1 MEPTDKDI
9 TAFIDAIGRGE
20 DTALSELFSSTYE
33 QLHRVAHGQRG
44 RWDGQQTLSTTVLVH
59 EAYLKLSRQNAPH
72 WRDRGHF
79 FRVAAQAMRHIL
91 VDYAKRAKRAK
102 RGSDAEHVSL
112 DDASPAE
119 ASRIE
124 ELLALDDALTR
135 LEKENPRWAQV
146 VECRFFAGLE
156 IDETA
161 EALGISPATV
171 KRDWSRGQACLY
183 EMMNDER

>member
-1 MEPTDKDI
+1 MKPTEKEI

-20 DTALSELFSSTYE
+20 DTALGELFSSTYE
-33 QLHRVAHGQRG
+33 QLHGLAHSQRG

-59 EAYLKLSRQNAPH
+59 EAYLKLSRQDAPH

-91 VDYAKRAKRAK
+91 VDYAKRARRTK
-102 RGSDAEHVSL
+102 RGSDAEHISL
-112 DDASPAE
+112 GDTPPGE

-124 ELLALDDALTR
+124 ELLALDDALTH
-135 LEKENPRWAQV
+135 LESENPRWAQV

-161 EALGISPATV
+161 EALDISPATV
-171 KRDWSRGQACLY
+171 KRDWSRGQAWLY
-183 EMMNDER
+183 EVMNDE